1 MTGMNQQTMADL
13 LDAKG
18 PDLLRRIDLSE
29 LFFSY
34 LVSKKVVQD
43 IQVKDLKVS
52 SLLRYI
58 IVL

>member
-52 SLLRYI
+52 SLSRYI
-58 IVL
+58 VL